1 MLDIIPY
8 REINTK
14 RRRLRVAF
22 RRKHIRLMARLW
34 VPGAGEIIRHHVP
47 EIEVPVHFAEL
58 QPLEVRGS
66 RGGGDGE
73 EEMWVLR
80 ERVGVLLQFLP
91 HGLE

>member
-14 RRRLRVAF
+14 RRRLGMAF
-22 RRKHIRLMARLW
+22 RRKHIRLMPRLR
-34 VPGAGEIIRHHVP
+34 VPRPGEIIRHHVP
-47 EIEVPVHFAEL
+47 EIEIPVHFAEL

-73 EEMWVLR
+73 EEMRAWR
-80 ERVGVLLQFLP
+80 
-91 HGLE
+91 